1 MLLIFNDIGGFEIL
15 LIMGFILVFF
25 GSKSIPG
32 LARTF
37 GKTIR
42 QIKEASADIKSE
54 IKKSTDEMKG
64 DLDLKGL
71 ISETAEDI
79 KRPLDQYA
87 QDIDNAV
94 KYTPPKRTTLVAGEI
109 VEEAKVVESESTE
122 EDVKAPEK
130 EPTEKD
136 VKVSE
141 RESTDAPTTNKKP
154 EPKSDDFPSKDD
166 K

>member
-37 GKTIR
+37 GKTIH
-42 QIKEASADIKSE
+42 QIKEASADIRSE

-71 ISETAEDI
+71 ISETAEEI

-94 KYTPPKRTTLVAGEI
+94 KYTPPRRTTLVAEEI
-109 VEEAKVVESESTE
+109 VEEAKIVEGESTE

-130 EPTEKD
+130 ESAEED
-136 VKVSE
+136 VKASE
-141 RESTDAPTTNKKP
+141 GEAAAAPTANKKS
-154 EPKSDDFPSKDD
+154 EPKSGDFPSEDD

>member
-94 KYTPPKRTTLVAGEI
+94 KYTPPRRTTLIAEEI
-109 VEEAKVVESESTE
+109 VEEVKVVEIGTE
-122 EDVKAPEK
+122 EDSKA
-130 EPTEKD
+130 
-136 VKVSE
+136 SE
-141 RESTDAPTTNKKP
+141 RESTDAPTANKKS
-154 EPKSDDFPSKDD
+154 EPKSDDFPIKDD

>member
-94 KYTPPKRTTLVAGEI
+94 KYTPSRRTTLIAEEI
-109 VEEAKVVESESTE
+109 VEEVKVVEIVSTE
-122 EDVKAPEK
+122 EDSKA
-130 EPTEKD
+130 
-136 VKVSE
+136 SE
-141 RESTDAPTTNKKP
+141 RESTDAPTANKKS
-154 EPKSDDFPSKDD
+154 EAKSDDFPIKDD

>member
-37 GKTIR
+37 GKTIH

-54 IKKSTDEMKG
+54 IKKSTDGMKG

-94 KYTPPKRTTLVAGEI
+94 KYTPQRRTTLVAEEIEPVSEAEI
-109 VEEAKVVESESTE
+109 VEESKTE
-122 EDVKAPEK
+122 EPVIEK
-130 EPTEKD
+130 PKTGTAKPKVEEP
-136 VKVSE
+136 VSN
-141 RESTDAPTTNKKP
+141 P
-154 EPKSDDFPSKDD
+154 DDFPRKDD

>member
-54 IKKSTDEMKG
+54 IKKSANEMKG

-71 ISETAEDI
+71 ISDTAEDI

-94 KYTPPKRTTLVAGEI
+94 KYTPPRRTTLIAEEI
-109 VEEAKVVESESTE
+109 QPVSDEKAIEESIIEESIIEEPIELRPKLKTNLPES
-122 EDVKAPEK
+122 
-130 EPTEKD
+130 
-136 VKVSE
+136 
-141 RESTDAPTTNKKP
+141 N
-154 EPKSDDFPSKDD
+154 SDDLTSKDD
-166 K
+166 N

>member
-37 GKTIR
+37 GKTIH

-54 IKKSTDEMKG
+54 IKKSTDGMKG

-94 KYTPPKRTTLVAGEI
+94 KYTPQRKTTLVAEEIEPVSEAEI
-109 VEEAKVVESESTE
+109 VEESKTE
-122 EDVKAPEK
+122 EPVIEK
-130 EPTEKD
+130 PKTETAKP
-136 VKVSE
+136 KVEGPVSN
-141 RESTDAPTTNKKP
+141 SN
-154 EPKSDDFPSKDD
+154 DFPRKDD

>member
-54 IKKSTDEMKG
+54 IKKSTNEMKG
-64 DLDLKGL
+64 DLDLKSL
-71 ISETAEDI
+71 ISDTAEDI

-94 KYTPPKRTTLVAGEI
+94 KYTPPRRTVLVAEEI
-109 VEEAKVVESESTE
+109 EHVSDAETIEEPIIEKATPKQKVDLPGSN
-122 EDVKAPEK
+122 P
-130 EPTEKD
+130 
-136 VKVSE
+136 
-141 RESTDAPTTNKKP
+141 
-154 EPKSDDFPSKDD
+154 DDFPSKDD
-166 K
+166 N